1 MSLAV
6 IHAEHRRLAI
16 LRVLSRSP
24 NYSCNDSILDDA
36 MDVLGVQGSRAQILA
51 DLSWLESVSCVTL
64 EPLNTLT
71 VATATQHGLDAAK
84 GDAIIPGIK
93 RPSPKERA

>member
-1 MSLAV
+1 MSLAE

-16 LRVLSRSP
+16 LRVLAKAP

-36 MDVLGVQGSRAQILA
+36 MDVLGVQGSRAQILS
-51 DLSWLESVSCVTL
+51 DLAWLESVGCVAL
-64 EPLNTLT
+64 EQLATLT
-71 VATATQHGLDAAK
+71 VATATQQGLDVAK
-84 GDAIIPGIK
+84 GDAMVPGIK